1 MRLSD
6 SNSVSIVIELRQL
19 RYFAKVAELEHFGR
33 ASEELHIVQ
42 PALSRQVRQLEE
54 ELGVELFERLP
65 RGVKLTP
72 AGVFLSERAGQL
84 LADVDRLISAT
95 KLAAKGQRGFL
106 RVGFADGTILS
117 GHVPEIIKRFRNHYP
132 EVELELVPA
141 TSVAQAELLTN
152 GTINLGFVYWLP
164 AQQENVKHHE
174 INKENIVLAVPKA
187 HPLASRKTVRLLDLV
202 GYPFVWIKRSNSPMY
217 YDLILSKCNQAGL
230 TLNVVQEGTTET
242 IILSLV
248 EAGIGIT
255 FMTESAKY
263 RHSQNVSFIDISD
276 LRAHIVLKAMWKAN
290 DRSPALKELLNT
302 ITKPQ
307 STK

>member
-1 MRLSD
+1 M
-6 SNSVSIVIELRQL
+6 IELRQL

-72 AGVFLSERAGQL
+72 AGAFLSERASQL
-84 LADVDRLISAT
+84 LADVDRLVSAT
-95 KLAAKGQRGFL
+95 RLAAQGQRGFL

-117 GHVPEIIKRFRNHYP
+117 GHVPEIIKRFRALYP
-132 EVELELVPA
+132 DVELELVPA

-164 AQQENVKHHE
+164 AQQENIKHHE
-174 INKENIVLAVPKA
+174 INKEKIVLAVPKT
-187 HPLASRKTVRLLDLV
+187 HPLASRKSVRLLDLV

-263 RHSQNVSFIDISD
+263 RHSQNVAFIDVSD
-276 LRAHIVLKAMWKAN
+276 LRASIVLKAMWKAN
-290 DRSPALKELLNT
+290 DKSPALRELLKT
-302 ITKPQ
+302 L
-307 STK
+307 